1 MCRTEKV
8 EEEVVDKMRMEEQ
21 VVDKRKRRLEIHGGG
36 SPKGVVK
43 EEKEVKEVKEEKE
56 RRTCEEVKEVKEEK
70 ERRTCELEV
79 SLTPALFAYYQLDLD
94 CPPKATTLKC
104 QAIADTGAE
113 ACQINPTL
121 FKSLGIDSFP
131 APPSTNICNYDG
143 SKVEVEGCCL
153 LRISDPEQTGEYM
166 ECTQLFYISEGED
179 GATLSLECCFLM
191 GIVEED
197 FPRLKKKEEGK
208 VVKEKD
214 GNPSK
219 ETGGEVEKE
228 EEDGEEKQE

>member
-8 EEEVVDKMRMEEQ
+8 EEEVVDKRRMEEQVVDKRKMEEQ
-21 VVDKRKRRLEIHGGG
+21 VVDKRKRRLEIHGGW

-43 EEKEVKEVKEEKE
+43 ED
-56 RRTCEEVKEVKEEK
+56 VKEEK

-131 APPSTNICNYDG
+131 APPSTNICNFDG

-219 ETGGEVEKE
+219 ETGGEVEKK

>member
-8 EEEVVDKMRMEEQ
+8 EEELVDKMRMEEQ
-21 VVDKRKRRLEIHGGG
+21 VVDKRKRRLEIHGGW

-79 SLTPALFAYYQLDLD
+79 SLTPALFAYYQLD

-143 SKVEVEGCCL
+143 SKVKVEGCCL

-219 ETGGEVEKE
+219 ETDGEVEKE

>member
-21 VVDKRKRRLEIHGGG
+21 VVDKRKRRLEIHGGW

-56 RRTCEEVKEVKEEK
+56 RRTCEEVKEEK